1 MEIKIIPFDGKNPKK
16 VKDAARPEV
25 VDFLMNILTEALTD
39 ERVHRIGNSEI
50 LFSIH
55 DVEMI
60 DSNGNKILVD
70 VPFLIKPVAK
80 DFVTWET
87 SKGDKREAVDATKLE
102 EIYAEECQRKAAEK
116 AEKEAKK
123 AKQIA
128 KDTAKRAEKAKE
140 KGE

>member
-1 MEIKIIPFDGKNPKK
+1 MEIKVIQFDGKNPKK

-25 VDFLMNILTEALTD
+25 VDFLMKILTAELTD

-60 DSNGNKILVD
+60 DSNGSKVLVD

-87 SKGDKREAVDATKLE
+87 SKGDKREAVDATKLA
-102 EIYAEECQRKAAEK
+102 EIYEDECKRKAAEK
-116 AEKEAKK
+116 AEKDAKK
-123 AKQIA
+123 AEKIA
-128 KDTAKRAEKAKE
+128 KDAAKRAERAKE